1 MKIEIK
7 QKVFKKLVKLREI
20 YKIYDLDDVL
30 NILLEK
36 ELRKFKWMNTTRKDH

>member
-1 MKIEIK
+1 MKIEIE

-36 ELRKFKWMNTTRKDH
+36 ELRKFK

>member
-36 ELRKFKWMNTTRKDH
+36 ELRKFKWMNTTRKDR

>member
-36 ELRKFKWMNTTRKDH
+36 ELRKFK